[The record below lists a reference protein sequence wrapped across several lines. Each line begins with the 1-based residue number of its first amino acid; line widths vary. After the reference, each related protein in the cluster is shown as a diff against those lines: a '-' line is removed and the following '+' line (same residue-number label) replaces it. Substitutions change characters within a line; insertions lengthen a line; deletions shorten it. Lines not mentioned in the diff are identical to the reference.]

1 MTLWTLHLVRSMDC
15 SRGLGE
21 HGTDKET
28 LNQQRRQEYNDKLDQ
43 QFGKDKP
50 SGRPNWVKEP
60 LPNNVDRGRSPQRV
74 PPPTDQYSKLLEE
87 KRREEA
93 SRRRYDDP
101 EFQGRLPNSRE
112 RYGY

>member
-43 QFGKDKP
+43 
-50 SGRPNWVKEP
+50 
-60 LPNNVDRGRSPQRV
+60 NVDRGRSPQRV